1 MKNKNDVRFSK
12 ADQAIR
18 QSFIDLL
25 KVKKFD
31 RISVKMIID
40 KAAINRSTFYAHFLD
55 KYDLMDQLQE
65 ELLDNL
71 INNLPDVNW
80 QSNKPLIE
88 QFQDRAT
95 GIVQNINQNRELFV
109 LMLSNNVG
117 NSFEKTMQ
125 DKSRTVFEGIISD
138 EYLTVPREYVVVL
151 LTSAVSST
159 LITWAKNGFKESPE
173 EFANIIS
180 HIIPN
185 FAIQLVQN
193 PHNTNG

>member
-1 MKNKNDVRFSK
+1 
-12 ADQAIR
+12 
-18 QSFIDLL
+18 
-25 KVKKFD
+25 
-31 RISVKMIID
+31 MIID

-185 FAIQLVQN
+185 LAIQLVQN
-193 PHNTNG
+193 PYNTNG

>member
-185 FAIQLVQN
+185 LAIQLVQN
-193 PHNTNG
+193 PYNTNG

>member
-12 ADQAIR
+12 SDQAIR

-185 FAIQLVQN
+185 LAIQLVQN
-193 PHNTNG
+193 PYNTNG

>member
-71 INNLPDVNW
+71 INKAPMIKLWTKMFD
-80 QSNKPLIE
+80 
-88 QFQDRAT
+88 
-95 GIVQNINQNRELFV
+95 
-109 LMLSNNVG
+109 
-117 NSFEKTMQ
+117 
-125 DKSRTVFEGIISD
+125 II
-138 EYLTVPREYVVVL
+138 
-151 LTSAVSST
+151 
-159 LITWAKNGFKESPE
+159 
-173 EFANIIS
+173 
-180 HIIPN
+180 
-185 FAIQLVQN
+185 
-193 PHNTNG
+193 